1 MILYENRLPK
11 RDGATF
17 HPHYPH
23 HGGVTVSF
31 KLRELTQTFKINK
44 TLRHQ
49 TGPFLFVPLRLH
61 TACYCFATGLR
72 KHNKDRA
79 YVMNTNMSSERGNSE
94 QGTEKSRAFPS

>member
-11 RDGATF
+11 REGATF

-49 TGPFLFVPLRLH
+49 TGPFLFVPLRLLLA
-61 TACYCFATGLR
+61 TALLPVF
-72 KHNKDRA
+72 
-79 YVMNTNMSSERGNSE
+79 VNTTKIVLM
-94 QGTEKSRAFPS
+94 

>member
-1 MILYENRLPK
+1 M
-11 RDGATF
+11 
-17 HPHYPH
+17 
-23 HGGVTVSF
+23 TVSF

-49 TGPFLFVPLRLH
+49 TGPFLFVPLRLLL
-61 TACYCFATGLR
+61 ATVLLQVFLP

-94 QGTEKSRAFPS
+94 QGTEKSRRAFPS